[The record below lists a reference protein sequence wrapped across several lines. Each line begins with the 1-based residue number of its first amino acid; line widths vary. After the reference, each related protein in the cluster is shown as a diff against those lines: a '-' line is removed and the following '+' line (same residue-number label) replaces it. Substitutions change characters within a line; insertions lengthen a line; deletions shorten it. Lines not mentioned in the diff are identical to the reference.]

1 MANNNR
7 LLSLKLRT
15 LIFGHPLATQN
26 AEESKVGVSGGV
38 PVFGSDIISSEGY
51 APDEI
56 LYILLLAGSLGYA
69 YILKISVAI
78 VLLVISIFL
87 VYRKAIQK
95 YPEGGGSYTIAK
107 AYLGENYGKY

>member
-7 LLSLKLRT
+7 LLWLKLRT
-15 LIFGHPLATQN
+15 SIFGHPLATQN
-26 AEESKVGVSGGV
+26 AEEAKVGVLGGV

-56 LYILLLAGSLGYA
+56 LYVLLLVGSLGYA
-69 YILKISVAI
+69 YVLKISVAI

-87 VYRKAIQK
+87 VYRKAM
-95 YPEGGGSYTIAK
+95 
-107 AYLGENYGKY
+107 LN

>member
-1 MANNNR
+1 MASNNR
-7 LLSLKLRT
+7 LFSLKLRT
-15 LIFGHPLATQN
+15 LIFGHPLTTQN
-26 AEESKVGVSGGV
+26 VEDTKVGVRGGI

-56 LYILLLAGSLGYA
+56 LYVLLLAGSLGYA
-69 YILKISVAI
+69 YVLEISLAI

-95 YPEGGGSYTIAK
+95 Y
-107 AYLGENYGKY
+107 